1 MKKKLCLLLASFM
14 VFSLLSCSKEPAPK
28 KPDPKQ
34 NTDAKIEQV
43 VVNTTDADME
53 VLERLYAGLEVH
65 HGQLHEHSDSGRRSD
80 GEATLQDWKDLMPQF
95 DMDFAALLDH
105 RQTDHMYHEDWDP
118 ALFISGTEAMAYIID
133 RDKDYNKFHYNMIFH
148 NVEDMETLLLTHDD
162 TYHFANGMFR
172 YGGML
177 SEKFTQII
185 EDVLE
190 LGGFFVIAHPVQT
203 KGVASDDALDYYF
216 CDGVGY
222 EVFYHIY
229 GQHGPRALQTKI
241 NYDVYV
247 ALLAAGK
254 KVYAT
259 AGCDSHSVP
268 TERGLTTIY
277 AAEALDTAYVSQLNK
292 GNFTAGPVGVRMSVG
307 ETVMGGTTD
316 FNGQRVVISVGDFH
330 ESFRDGS
337 YRLKVFSDKGEVLSV
352 DLKDLNTAYF
362 AFDADESATFYR
374 VEIHDTTLS
383 DFTLLAMGN
392 PIWND

>member
-1 MKKKLCLLLASFM
+1 MKKFLCLFLALVMSIGLFA
-14 VFSLLSCSKEPAPK
+14 CDSKKKETPK
-28 KPDPKQ
+28 KPKID
-34 NTDAKIEQV
+34 TTATAEDIAK
-43 VVNTTDADME
+43 
-53 VLERLYAGLEVH
+53 LESLYEGLQVH
-65 HGQLHEHSDSGRRSD
+65 HGQLHEHSNTGRSGD
-80 GEATLQDWKDLMPQF
+80 GEASLQDWKDLMPQF
-95 DMDFAALLDH
+95 DMDFVALLDH

-118 ALFISGTEAMAYIID
+118 AIFISGTEAMAYIID
-133 RDKDYNKFHYNMIFH
+133 RDKAYNKFHYNMIFH
-148 NVEDMETLLLTHDD
+148 NVEDMETLLLTHND
-162 TYHFANGMFR
+162 TYHFSNGRFR
-172 YGGML
+172 YGGMF
-177 SEKFTQII
+177 SEKFTEII

-241 NYDVYV
+241 NYGVYV
-247 ALLAAGK
+247 DLLAAGK

-277 AAEALDTAYVSQLNK
+277 ATEALDTAYVTQLNK
-292 GNFTAGPVGVRMSVG
+292 GNFTAGPVGVKMAIGDS
-307 ETVMGGTTD
+307 VMGSTTD
-316 FNGQRVVISVGDFH
+316 FNGQCVVISVGDFH
-330 ESFRDGS
+330 ESFRGGA
-337 YRLKVFSDKGEVLSV
+337 YQMKVFSDQGEILSV
-352 DLKDLNTAYF
+352 DLKDLNTTYF
-362 AFDADESATFYR
+362 AFDADENAKFYR